1 MSEIIHMGAA
11 DDVQFKNAM
20 AMMAAAVKVVTTDGP
35 AGRAGLTVTA
45 ACSVC
50 QEPPRLLV
58 CVNVTASAHPFLQQN
73 GKLTLNILATDQQ
86 DVAMAFAGK
95 VAQEKRFDLGDWT
108 EDDLGQPSLQGA
120 CARFT
125 CSVHETMQSGTHTIF
140 ICNVHVAS
148 GDKDKLPLIYFD
160 RNMMPLAKVA

>member
-11 DDVQFKNAM
+11 DDVQFKDAM

-73 GKLTLNILATDQQ
+73 GRLTLNILAADQQ
-86 DVAMAFAGK
+86 DVAMAFGGK
-95 VAQEKRFDLGDWT
+95 VAQEKRFDLGEWT